1 MTNTGKSLLAGLCAL
16 ACASPALAQIS
27 VRTTLGNLT
36 YTLTDLDLNDG
47 ITPSLMP
54 LASAPRAS
62 TSMALTITQDGL
74 RNQYIEQT
82 VTGAMPLDPVA
93 HAHSYVSADGAPATR
108 LGAAA
113 SVSGGLLSGLALEA
127 SAHNNASAGD
137 HIAAS
142 LAATD
147 AAPFVLSPMTLITF
161 SADYELNDMTGPLPL
176 DAPLFSTY
184 SAVSFIFLVQEEYGY
199 QHVAD
204 SATYF
209 GGRDSYGTT
218 GPGTLTMSYANHEAV
233 GLTSYL
239 SLNAWANATTNV
251 PTNVPLPV
259 PEPMTY
265 AMLLAGLGI
274 VVGARRRA

>member
-16 ACASPALAQIS
+16 ACANPALAQLS
-27 VRTTLGNLT
+27 VRTSLGNLT

-62 TSMALTITQDGL
+62 TSMALTITNDGL
-74 RNQYIEQT
+74 RNQYIEHR
-82 VTGAMPLDPVA
+82 VKGIMPLDPVA
-93 HAHSYVSADGAPATR
+93 HAHSYFGADGAPATR

-161 SADYELNDMTGPLPL
+161 SADYELNDAIGPLPL

-184 SAVSFIFLVQEEYGY
+184 SSVSFLFLVQEEYSLQY
-199 QHVAD
+199 VAD

-209 GGRDSYGTT
+209 GGRDSYGTA
-218 GPGTLTMSYANHEAV
+218 GPGTLTMSYANREAV

-239 SLNAWANATTNV
+239 TLNAWANATS
-251 PTNVPLPV
+251 NVPLPV

-274 VVGARRRA
+274 VVAARRRA